1 MGKSTPAPPD
11 YTGAANAQA
20 AASKENLTT
29 QNFANRPTI
38 NTPFGTQ
45 SWTTENRVD
54 PASNQ
59 LVTGWTQNNTF
70 GDTQNGR
77 NLQDALSSQIESQYK
92 RSDLA
97 NQSMGRVEQ
106 EYSQPF
112 NYEELPAMQS
122 GGTPGEIMSS
132 VADYSPGLN
141 TSFNFGGAPAAPTYS
156 PDYSNTPAP
165 RYDTNYRDTVARGLM
180 ERMMP
185 VQDYQNRQLQAQLS
199 NQGFKLGSEGYKRG
213 LDELG
218 QRQAAER
225 YNAYDTAGNEAQRMY
240 SAQMGARQQAGSE
253 AQSMFGAG
261 MNARQQGISEA
272 MAQGNFGNQAL
283 GQAQG
288 LDINALNAMNAAQSQ
303 SFGLNQAYANQQNT
317 LRQQAIAEQ
326 AQRRG
331 MSLNEM
337 NALLSGQQV
346 QMPTMPT
353 FNAAGR
359 SETPN
364 LMGAMQNT
372 YQANLDAANAKNAGI
387 SNAFS
392 GATNLGS
399 AFLFSDIRLKS
410 NIRRV
415 GTHCVGVGVYEYDIF
430 GHRERG
436 VIAQELQR
444 VRPDLVRQH
453 DSGYLT
459 VNYGAL

>member
-54 PASNQ
+54 PASGQ

-112 NYEELPAMQS
+112 NYEGLPAMQS
-122 GGTPGEIMSS
+122 GGTPGDIRTA

-141 TSFNFGGAPAAPTYS
+141 TSFNFGDAPAAPTY
-156 PDYSNTPAP
+156 
-165 RYDTNYRDTVARGLM
+165 DTGYRDRVAQSLM

-185 VQDYQNRQLQAQLS
+185 VQEYQNRQLQTQLS

-213 LDELG
+213 LDELA

-225 YNAYDTAGNEAQRMY
+225 YNAFDTAGNEAQRMY
-240 SAQMGARQQAGSE
+240 GSQMG
-253 AQSMFGAG
+253 
-261 MNARQQGISEA
+261 ARQQGISEA
-272 MAQGNFGNQAL
+272 MSQGNFNNQAL

-288 LDINALNAMNAAQSQ
+288 LDINAMNAMNAAQGQ
-303 SFGLNQAYANQQNT
+303 AFGLNQAYANQQNT

-387 SNAFS
+387 GNALS
-392 GATNLGS
+392 GATSLGS

-410 NIRRV
+410 NIRLV